1 MNLMRLMFRAI
12 FKKYWKTLFLI
23 AVISAVGCGVMS
35 GMNSATMSLDNTLQE
50 YIDGYGAPDATITT
64 AITKRDRRLDLLALE
79 DVAEADTRLMANTV
93 LCGPSGRY
101 FSVRAM
107 SYDDADFQKFFYW
120 DKAETDA
127 MDSVYLEYNFAHANG
142 ISAGDTVS
150 VRVGKEY
157 RDYFVAGVVSMVE
170 TLNVMPIDGMRSY
183 STDFGYLYAS
193 RSLLAKEVNQ
203 EYEDGLTAWNE
214 KRLELT
220 DAEGDAQTQYKN
232 ALAELEKAESELNEK
247 KAEFAEKRP
256 ELEEQRA
263 ELTQTKDDLLRQSQ
277 EALLQ
282 RAELEERQAE
292 LIEKQRE
299 LTEQQ
304 RELDEKK
311 AEAESQQIE
320 LEEQRA
326 EAESQQNELNQK
338 KAEADE
344 KKAELDESQA
354 QLDEKLAELNEAE
367 ETLKEQRQQVW
378 EGHREVTRQLIALQK
393 TRQQLRDGQLEIE
406 TGRAKA
412 IEQRADL
419 LDARAELTA
428 KRTEVQEQLNR
439 LRQAQ
444 RYLLQVESAVSAVS
458 EVAGIRERVQAAIE
472 EIDRTISDLEAMQR
486 RLEQAQIALTAL
498 DAAIS
503 AAEAAGLNTVEML
516 AKRQE
521 IVDQL
526 AEYGVLPDQIDSAIA
541 QTKATI
547 NELRNRRAELIRQIE
562 ELEDPDV
569 LQERADFLRDQLDA
583 LMSGVGERGSI
594 SEYVLNEYIDQAES
608 GLAQIDDGLYQIE
621 DGLWQIREG
630 LALADEKEAEIR
642 DGLAQIEEGEPL
654 LREALRQMEEAL
666 PQMDDGL
673 RKMWEGRLEIA
684 DYQAQID
691 EGRAQ
696 LEDGYSQIAE
706 YQAQLDEG
714 FTKIAEYDK
723 QLADGFSQIAEYQAQ
738 IDEGAAQIADYQSQI
753 DDGFSQIAEGLAQL
767 TDGLAQIDE
776 GLNQIDEAVAEAERQ
791 LAEGEE
797 QLNSKRAEAEA
808 AWIDAMTQFDDLEQE
823 LKDAWAELSDWEGYD
838 ALCNQFLLKFSPGAD
853 PEKTL
858 EAAKAAL
865 GDIEIKSAV
874 LYADSGVMSRINNFV
889 KPIGQMAAY
898 LPAILFA
905 VALVVV
911 FLFISLMVRQCRRE
925 IGILRALGFSKG
937 RVRLLFCYIA
947 FIASLFAC
955 VLGLGIGIGLAW
967 FLGYCFA
974 PIFPLPFFH
983 YGFNAVNYGFAC
995 ALTILVCQASM
1006 ILGTNLIGR
1015 VHPAE
1020 AMTRPAPANAKIP
1033 ALFRGLMKRA
1043 APFSKFSLSSLLRN
1057 KMRFLYSSFC
1067 LACTVML
1074 IFASIAYV
1082 FSKEK
1087 LIEDNYGQ
1095 RIRYDCQIFFTQ
1107 YPDEGTLDEMAAL
1120 DGVSGIQRL
1129 AFYSVELAYG
1139 QQKEKT
1145 FLNALEDGSGMIGI
1159 YDEKQK
1165 ALHLPREG
1173 IVLEKHLAEKFGV
1186 KTGDSVTADGVPL
1199 EVKAIS
1205 SQTMSY
1211 VHYISF
1217 AQAEALG
1224 DPYMEVVLCRVDAAH
1239 ENELVSFLK
1248 DHDDYVFSIF
1258 TRVAR
1263 ETVDQMFSSYDAMTY
1278 LLVAMASVLGM
1289 VIIVTTSKSNL
1300 LEQKRELCVLR
1311 TLGFQHSQISRH
1323 WFLQS
1328 LLQFLVSC
1336 GAGLLAGRSVEK
1348 EALARMS
1355 DASREFPMVSEPW
1368 LYVATLTVVLAYV
1381 ILSHFISMRSVKQWD
1396 LVESVK
1402 DKE

>member
-1 MNLMRLMFRAI
+1 MNLIRLMFRAI

-23 AVISAVGCGVMS
+23 MVISAVGCGVMS
-35 GMNSATMSLDNTLQE
+35 GMNSATKSLDNTLQD
-50 YIDGYGAPDATITT
+50 YIGGYGVPDATITT
-64 AITKRDRRLDLLALE
+64 AITKRARQEDLLALE
-79 DVAEADTRLMANTV
+79 GVAQVDTRLMANTV
-93 LCGPSGRY
+93 LCGPSRRF
-101 FSVRAM
+101 FSVRAL
-107 SYDDADFQKFFYW
+107 SYDDADFQKFFFW
-120 DKAETDA
+120 DKAETDT
-127 MDSVYLEYNFAHANG
+127 MDSVYLEYNFAHSNG

-170 TLNVMPIDGMRSY
+170 KLKVMPIDGMRSY

-203 EYEDGLTAWNE
+203 EHEDGLTAWNE

-232 ALAELEKAESELNEK
+232 ALAELENAESELNEK
-247 KAEFAEKRP
+247 KAEFAKKRP

-263 ELTQTKDDLLRQSQ
+263 ELTQTKEDLLLQRQ
-277 EALLQ
+277 EALQ
-282 RAELEERQAE
+282 QKAELEDQQAE
-292 LIEKQRE
+292 LIEQQKDLIEKQRE
-299 LTEQQ
+299 L
-304 RELDEKK
+304 DDKK
-311 AEAESQQIE
+311 AEAESQGKE

-326 EAESQQNELNQK
+326 LAESQQNELNQK

-344 KKAELDESQA
+344 KKAGLDESQA
-354 QLDEKLAELNEAE
+354 QLNEKLAELNEAE
-367 ETLKEQRQQVW
+367 KTLEEQRLQVW
-378 EGHREVTRQLIALQK
+378 EGHREAVLQLLSLQK
-393 TRQQLRDGQLEIE
+393 TRRQLQAGQLEIE
-406 TGRAKA
+406 AGRAQA

-419 LDARAELTA
+419 LAARAELTD
-428 KRTEVQEQLNR
+428 KRTEVQEQLNL

-458 EVAGIRERVQAAIE
+458 EAAGIRERAQAAIE

-486 RLEQAQIALTAL
+486 RLEQAKIALTAV

-503 AAEAAGLNTVEML
+503 AAEAAGIETVELL

-526 AEYGVLPDQIDSAIA
+526 AEFGISPNQIDGAIA

-547 NELRNRRAELIRQIE
+547 TELQSQRTNLIQQIE
-562 ELEDPDV
+562 ELENPDV
-569 LQERADFLRDQLDA
+569 LQERADLLQEQLNA
-583 LMSGVGERGSI
+583 LMSGIGSGGSV
-594 SEYVLNEYIDQAES
+594 SEYVLNGYIDQAES
-608 GLAQIDDGLYQIE
+608 GLAQIEDGLYQIE
-621 DGLWQIREG
+621 DGLWLIREG
-630 LALADEKEAEIR
+630 LALADEKEAEIK
-642 DGLAQIEEGEPL
+642 DGLARIEEGEPL
-654 LREALRQMEEAL
+654 LRETIRQLEEAL

-673 RKMWEGRLEIA
+673 RKMWEGRLEIKE
-684 DYQAQID
+684 YQNQID
-691 EGRAQ
+691 EGYAQ
-696 LEDGYSQIAE
+696 LEDGYSQIAD

-714 FTKIAEYDK
+714 FREIAEYEK
-723 QLADGFSQIAEYQAQ
+723 QLADGFSQIADYQGQ
-738 IDEGAAQIADYQSQI
+738 IDEGAAQIKDYQSQI
-753 DDGFSQIAEGLAQL
+753 DEGFAQIAEGLAQL
-767 TDGLAQIDE
+767 ADGLAQIDD
-776 GLNQIDEAVAEAERQ
+776 GLNQIDEAVAEPERQ

-797 QLNSKRAEAEA
+797 HLSSKRAEADA
-808 AWIDAMTQFDDLEQE
+808 ACIDAMTQFDDLEQE

-853 PEKTL
+853 PDKTL

-874 LYADSGVMSRINNFV
+874 PYADSGVVSRINNFV
-889 KPIGQMAAY
+889 TPIAQMAAY
-898 LPAILFA
+898 LPVILFA

-955 VLGLGIGIGLAW
+955 ALGLGIGLGLAW

-983 YGFNAVNYGFAC
+983 YSFDAVNFAFAC
-995 ALTILVCQASM
+995 ALTVMVGQVSM

-1020 AMTRPAPANAKIP
+1020 AMSRPAPASAKIP

-1043 APFSKFSLSSLLRN
+1043 APFTKFSISSLLRN

-1074 IFASIAYV
+1074 IFASIAYIC
-1082 FSKEK
+1082 SKEK

-1095 RIRYDCQIFFTQ
+1095 RIHYDCQVFFTQ
-1107 YPDEGTLDEMAAL
+1107 YPDARTLDEMAAL
-1120 DGVSGIQRL
+1120 DGVSDIQRL
-1129 AFYSVELAYG
+1129 AFYSVELAFG
-1139 QQKEKT
+1139 NQKEKT
-1145 FLNALEDGSGMIGI
+1145 FLNALEDDSGMIGI
-1159 YDEKQK
+1159 YDEKKK
-1165 ALHLPREG
+1165 ALLLPREG
-1173 IVLEKHLAEKFGV
+1173 IVLEKHLAEEFGV
-1186 KTGDSVTADGVPL
+1186 KAGDVVTADGVPL

-1211 VHYISF
+1211 VQYISF

-1224 DPYMEVVLCRVDAAH
+1224 EPYMEVVLCHVDAAH
-1239 ENELVSFLK
+1239 ENGLVSFLK

-1263 ETVDQMFSSYDAMTY
+1263 ETVDQMFSSYDAMSY
-1278 LLVAMASVLGM
+1278 LLVAMASLLGM

-1336 GAGLLAGRSVEK
+1336 GVGLLAGQGVEK

-1368 LYVATLTVVLAYV
+1368 LYLTTLTVVLTYV
-1381 ILSHFISMRSVKQWD
+1381 ILSHMISMRSVKQWD